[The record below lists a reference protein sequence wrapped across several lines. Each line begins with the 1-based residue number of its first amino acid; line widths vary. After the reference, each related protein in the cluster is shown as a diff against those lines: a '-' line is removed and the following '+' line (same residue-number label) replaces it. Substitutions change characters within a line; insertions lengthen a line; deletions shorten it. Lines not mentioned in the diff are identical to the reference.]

1 MWKEFKEFISRGNL
15 VELGVALVLALAFVT
30 VVTAFT
36 DGIIGG
42 IIGLLLGGAGFN
54 SLNVVMDNG
63 NVIAFGSFL
72 QACVNFV
79 IVAFVLF
86 LIVKAYNR
94 AFPKEAAVG
103 PTEVEL
109 LTEIRDGLRQGN
121 PRQV

>member
-42 IIGLLLGGAGFN
+42 IVGIFLGGAGFN
-54 SLNVVMDNG
+54 SLNVVMDDG

-79 IVAFVLF
+79 IVAFILF

-94 AFPKEAAVG
+94 AFPKDEAAG

-109 LTEIRDGLRQGN
+109 LTEIRDELRQGN